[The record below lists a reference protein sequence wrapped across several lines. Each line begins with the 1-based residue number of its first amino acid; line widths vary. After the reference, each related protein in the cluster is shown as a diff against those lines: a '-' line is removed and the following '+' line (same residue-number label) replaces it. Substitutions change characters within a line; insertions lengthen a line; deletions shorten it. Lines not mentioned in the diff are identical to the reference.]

1 MNNLNAILDFGSRNL
16 ILGIFDQ
23 NKKNIYYSAQQVI
36 HSENKINLEKLLNIQ
51 IRDAEKNLS
60 THIDKVIVLYDSPKF
75 YSLDFSIKKVFD
87 HSTSIKKVYNSS
99 IDEANFLVS
108 QNNFK
113 DQIIHLVVNNII
125 IDENKKLDSVIKDIK
140 IKSLLLEI
148 KFICLNKK
156 EINDISNI
164 FRKNNL
170 EILNLYCSSYVKT
183 YLYKK
188 KFQSQDNLIFL
199 DIGHKRSSSL
209 IFNNKRFEYF
219 KSIAV
224 GGYNITKDISKVLKL
239 ELDYSEDLKIKFNKL
254 EKEVFYKYSEDK
266 KINPYSEVIEKNI
279 SSNLLKKVIEARL
292 DEIIDLVLIQSNYIK
307 NFNFLDKLKLIIMGG
322 GSKLIWN
329 SYNLSIKES
338 FSKLEI
344 IGEDTLNPC
353 EAGLEY
359 HNCDETLYIKAKKKL
374 KKRGFFE
381 NFFNLFSK

>member
-1 MNNLNAILDFGSRNL
+1 MNNFDTIIDFGSKNL
-16 ILGIFDQ
+16 TLGIFDQ
-23 NKKNIYYSAQQVI
+23 NKENIYYSEQKI
-36 HSENKINLEKLLNIQ
+36 IDSDDKINLKKLLNTL

-87 HSTSIKKVYNSS
+87 HNTSIKKVYHSL
-99 IDEANFLVS
+99 IDEANFFVS

-113 DQIIHLVVNNII
+113 DKIIHLVVNNII
-125 IDENKKLDSVIKDIK
+125 IDENKKLDNIINDIK

-156 EINDISNI
+156 IINDISNI

-170 EILNLYCSSYVKT
+170 EVLNLYCSSYVKT
-183 YLYKK
+183 FSCKK
-188 KFQSQDNLIFL
+188 KFQSKDYLIFL

-219 KSIAV
+219 KSIPV

-239 ELDYSEDLKIKFNKL
+239 DIDYSEDLKIKFNKL
-254 EKEVFYKYSEDK
+254 EKEVFYNYSETK
-266 KINPYSEVIEKNI
+266 KINPYSEVFEKNI
-279 SSNLLKKVIEARL
+279 SLNLLKKVIEARI
-292 DEIIDLVLIQSNYIK
+292 DEIIDLVFIQSNYIK
-307 NFNFLDKLKLIIMGG
+307 NFNFLDKPKLIVIGG

-329 SYNLSIKES
+329 SYNLSVKES
-338 FSKLEI
+338 VSKLEI
-344 IGEDTLNPC
+344 IGDDTFNSC
-353 EAGLEY
+353 EAGIDY
-359 HNCDETLYIKAKKKL
+359 HNCDESLNIKEKKKF